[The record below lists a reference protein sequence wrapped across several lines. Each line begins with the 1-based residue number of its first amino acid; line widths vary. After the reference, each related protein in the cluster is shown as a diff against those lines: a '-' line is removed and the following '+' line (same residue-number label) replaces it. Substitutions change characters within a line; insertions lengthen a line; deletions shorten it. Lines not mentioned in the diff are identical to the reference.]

1 VRGEPRARRTSETC
15 DVRRSLFIPPNK
27 HAPVTSQKTH
37 VGTEPS
43 RYRESS
49 LMFPHRRLSL
59 AARLRAQVRGRTNTA
74 RMADREE
81 NERLRAELEATRQQ
95 LAQSQAANAARPGE
109 VAVSIAEGVP
119 APGEATPLNGQ
130 PLPRAHSVVAMG
142 KAVQDNKLAA
152 GSSSQTCMGILF
164 AIACLAIYYLNGGDH
179 ANCST
184 KLPFFLKVNGFASI
198 AYILTTAVLVYL
210 STRGKMSSDSVS
222 FKSLACV
229 TSVVGCF
236 LFAWFICGLVRPR
249 HFEQLELVRGRVRAS
264 TRAGTG
270 LSASN
275 HARASNAACMH
286 PNSIRSVA
294 VVAGVVLPNDRGRL
308 RQGDVPGLQGLLY
321 PHARRAA
328 RGVLPALVL
337 HVLPHGSPGRRRRPR
352 PPPTVIA
359 DSVRGRRAPG
369 GVVLETVL
377 LPMRDVCAWGS

>member
-1 VRGEPRARRTSETC
+1 
-15 DVRRSLFIPPNK
+15 
-27 HAPVTSQKTH
+27 
-37 VGTEPS
+37 
-43 RYRESS
+43 
-49 LMFPHRRLSL
+49 M
-59 AARLRAQVRGRTNTA
+59 
-74 RMADREE
+74 
-81 NERLRAELEATRQQ
+81 ATRQQ

-236 LFAWFICGLVRPR
+236 LFAWFICGLVW
-249 HFEQLELVRGRVRAS
+249 FFQTTEDDCDKGMYQGSKVYFILTLVVPLVACCLLSCCMCCLMGAQG
-264 TRAGTG
+264 AG
-270 LSASN
+270 
-275 HARASNAACMH
+275 
-286 PNSIRSVA
+286 
-294 VVAGVVLPNDRGRL
+294 GVPDL
-308 RQGDVPGLQGLLY
+308 
-321 PHARRAA
+321 
-328 RGVLPALVL
+328 
-337 HVLPHGSPGRRRRPR
+337 RRP
-352 PPPTVIA
+352 
-359 DSVRGRRAPG
+359 
-369 GVVLETVL
+369 
-377 LPMRDVCAWGS
+377 